1 MQKKATLKSISR
13 YINITIGCLLLG
25 IAFNVFLQ
33 PNNFV
38 LGGVTGF
45 GLILDNLCQA
55 HLGFAFPVWLSNILI
70 NTPLFLMGYKLYGFH
85 FVGDTIFATFLLSFF
100 IGTTEWLPE
109 FTDDILLAS
118 VFGALVDGVG
128 LGLIIKNRCTT
139 GGTDLMATIIHRFV
153 RHVEI
158 SKILLVIDFSIVA
171 LGVVVFGVIPTMY
184 AIISISIF
192 TKVIGTVVAGF
203 DFSKSV
209 FIISEKTDEVGQ
221 AILNTISRG
230 ATSLDAHG
238 MYTKQPKNV
247 IFCVVSQKQIPELK
261 ELVDEIDKDAFV
273 VVSNAS
279 EVIGHGFT
287 IYSEKQKN

>member
-1 MQKKATLKSISR
+1 MRNKITSKVVFR
-13 YINITIGCLLLG
+13 YINIMFGCLLLG
-25 IAFNVFLQ
+25 VAFNVFLQ

-45 GLILDNLCQA
+45 GLILDTLCQS
-55 HLGFAFPVWLSNILI
+55 HFGFSFPVWLSNIMI
-70 NTPLFLMGYKLYGFH
+70 NAPLFLIGYKLYGFH
-85 FVGDTIFATFLLSFF
+85 FVGDTIFATLFLSFS
-100 IGTTEWLPE
+100 IGITEWLPP
-109 FTDDILLAS
+109 FTKDILLAS
-118 VFGALVDGVG
+118 VFGALIDGLG

-139 GGTDLMATIIHRFV
+139 GGTDLMATIIHRFL

-158 SKILLVIDFSIVA
+158 SKILLFIDFSIIT
-171 LGVVVFGVIPTMY
+171 LGVVVFGIIPTMY

-209 FIISEKTDEVGQ
+209 FIISNKTDEIGH

-261 ELVDEIDKDAFV
+261 ELVDEIDPDAFV

-287 IYSEKQKN
+287 IYKK